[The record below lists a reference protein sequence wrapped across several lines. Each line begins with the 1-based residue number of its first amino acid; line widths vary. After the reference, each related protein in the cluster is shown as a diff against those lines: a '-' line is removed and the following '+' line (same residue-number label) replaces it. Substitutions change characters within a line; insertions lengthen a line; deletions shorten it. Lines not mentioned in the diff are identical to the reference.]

1 MFLKWDTKERKAGP
15 DGQTKIG
22 RAVFGR
28 VFWTFGGHHRKMES
42 REITLEEAF
51 EKYQE
56 GMALLK
62 SCNEKIDRVEKKMLV
77 LGENGETDEI

>member
-1 MFLKWDTKERKAGP
+1 MDKRKFAGLSLEESFGLLE
-15 DGQTKIG
+15 DIIG
-22 RAVFGR
+22 
-28 VFWTFGGHHRKMES
+28 KMES

>member
-1 MFLKWDTKERKAGP
+1 MDKRKLAGLSLEESFGLLE
-15 DGQTKIG
+15 DIIG
-22 RAVFGR
+22 
-28 VFWTFGGHHRKMES
+28 KMES

>member
-1 MFLKWDTKERKAGP
+1 MDKRKLAGLSLEESFVLLE
-15 DGQTKIG
+15 DIIG
-22 RAVFGR
+22 
-28 VFWTFGGHHRKMES
+28 KMES